1 MKIQAV
7 AQGSSTHGLSLIVL
21 SAVLWG
27 TVGVAV
33 KVIYGL
39 AETNPLSIGFF
50 RLAIAAPALFWACW
64 WTLGARMFRVVRRDL
79 VLMMLIGVMMA
90 LYQVCYF
97 GAIAKVGVAI
107 AVLVTL
113 CIAPIF
119 VALLS
124 LWLFRE
130 KLTSRLILAL
140 TFALIGTVL
149 LVGVQPNGA
158 GALHNTVVGV
168 LLALGSAFGYAVI
181 ALCSRTLAQR
191 YHPLQSLTIG
201 FGTGAIILLPF
212 ALSNGFVVSY
222 PAVGWMLLLY
232 LGLIPTVLAYVLFL
246 YGIRHTTATVA
257 SITTLLEPL
266 TSTLLAWLFFK
277 EQLSVFGL
285 MGGILLIGAIVLLFS
300 NNSSQD

>member
-7 AQGSSTHGLSLIVL
+7 AQGGSTQGLLLIVL

-33 KVIYGL
+33 KAIYGL
-39 AETNPLSIGFF
+39 SDTNPLSIGFL
-50 RLAIAAPALFWACW
+50 RLAISVPALFIAGRLV
-64 WTLGARMFRVVRRDL
+64 LGERMFRVARRDGA
-79 VLMMLIGVMMA
+79 LMLLLGVTIA

-97 GAIAKVGVAI
+97 GAIARVGVAI

-113 CIAPIF
+113 CTAPVI

-130 KLTSRLILAL
+130 KLTSKLMLAL
-140 TFALIGTVL
+140 AFALLGTVL
-149 LVGVQPNGA
+149 LVGIQPNSA
-158 GALHNTVVGV
+158 GGQANTATGV
-168 LLALGSAFGYAVI
+168 LLALLSAFGYAVVT
-181 ALCSRTLAQR
+181 LCSRLIAGR

-201 FGTGAIILLPF
+201 FGTGALILLPF
-212 ALSNGFVVSY
+212 ALLNGFVLSY
-222 PAVGWMLLLY
+222 PVSGWVLLLY
-232 LGLIPTVLAYVLFL
+232 LGLVPTVLAYVLFL
-246 YGIRHTTATVA
+246 SGIRHTTATAA

-277 EQLSVFGL
+277 EQLGVFGL
-285 MGGILLIGAIVLLFS
+285 LGAMLLLGAIVLLFRNAS
-300 NNSSQD
+300 R

>member
-7 AQGSSTHGLSLIVL
+7 AQGGSTQGLLLIVL

-33 KVIYGL
+33 KAIYGL
-39 AETNPLSIGFF
+39 SDTNPLSIGFL
-50 RLAIAAPALFWACW
+50 RLAISVPALFIAGRLV
-64 WTLGARMFRVVRRDL
+64 LGERMFRVARRDGA
-79 VLMMLIGVMMA
+79 LMLLLGVTIA

-97 GAIAKVGVAI
+97 GAIARVGVAI

-113 CIAPIF
+113 CTAPVI

-130 KLTSRLILAL
+130 KLTSKLMLAL
-140 TFALIGTVL
+140 AFALLGTVL
-149 LVGVQPNGA
+149 LVGIQPNSA
-158 GALHNTVVGV
+158 GGQANTATGV
-168 LLALGSAFGYAVI
+168 LLALLSAFGYAVVT
-181 ALCSRTLAQR
+181 LCSRLIAGR

-201 FGTGAIILLPF
+201 FGTGALILLPF
-212 ALSNGFVVSY
+212 ALLNGFVLSY
-222 PAVGWMLLLY
+222 PVSGWVLLLF
-232 LGLIPTVLAYVLFL
+232 LGLVPTVLAYVLFL
-246 YGIRHTTATVA
+246 EGIRHTTATAA

-277 EQLSVFGL
+277 EQLGVFGL
-285 MGGILLIGAIVLLFS
+285 LGAMLLLGAIVLLFRNAS
-300 NNSSQD
+300 R

>member
-7 AQGSSTHGLSLIVL
+7 AQGGSTQGLLLIVL

-33 KVIYGL
+33 KAIYGL
-39 AETNPLSIGFF
+39 SDTNPLSIGFL
-50 RLAIAAPALFWACW
+50 RLAISVPALFIAGRLV
-64 WTLGARMFRVVRRDL
+64 LGERMFRVARRDGA
-79 VLMMLIGVMMA
+79 LMLLLGVTIA

-97 GAIAKVGVAI
+97 GAIARVGVAI

-113 CIAPIF
+113 CTAPVI

-130 KLTSRLILAL
+130 KLTSKLMLAL
-140 TFALIGTVL
+140 AFALLGTVL
-149 LVGVQPNGA
+149 LVGIQPNSA
-158 GALHNTVVGV
+158 GGQANTAIGV
-168 LLALGSAFGYAVI
+168 LLALLSAFGYAVVT
-181 ALCSRTLAQR
+181 LCSRLIAGR

-201 FGTGAIILLPF
+201 FGTGALILLPF
-212 ALSNGFVVSY
+212 ALLNGFVLSY
-222 PAVGWMLLLY
+222 PVSGWVLLLY
-232 LGLIPTVLAYVLFL
+232 LGLVPTVLAYVLFL
-246 YGIRHTTATVA
+246 EGIRHTTATAA

-277 EQLSVFGL
+277 EQLGVFGL
-285 MGGILLIGAIVLLFS
+285 LGAMLLLGAIVLLFRNAS
-300 NNSSQD
+300 R

>member
-7 AQGSSTHGLSLIVL
+7 AQGGSTQGLLLIVL

-33 KVIYGL
+33 KAIYGL
-39 AETNPLSIGFF
+39 SDTNPLSIGFL
-50 RLAIAAPALFWACW
+50 RLAISVPALFIAGRLV
-64 WTLGARMFRVVRRDL
+64 LGERMFRVARRDGA
-79 VLMMLIGVMMA
+79 LMLLLGVTIA

-97 GAIAKVGVAI
+97 GAIARVGVAI

-113 CIAPIF
+113 CTAPVI

-130 KLTSRLILAL
+130 KLTSKLMLAL
-140 TFALIGTVL
+140 AFALLGTVL
-149 LVGVQPNGA
+149 LVGIQPNSA
-158 GALHNTVVGV
+158 GGQANTAIGV
-168 LLALGSAFGYAVI
+168 LLALLSAFGYAVVT
-181 ALCSRTLAQR
+181 LCSRLIAGR

-201 FGTGAIILLPF
+201 FGTGALILLPF
-212 ALSNGFVVSY
+212 ALLNGFVLSY
-222 PAVGWMLLLY
+222 PVSGWVLLLY
-232 LGLIPTVLAYVLFL
+232 LGLVPTVLAYVLFL
-246 YGIRHTTATVA
+246 SGIRHTTATAA

-277 EQLSVFGL
+277 EQLGVFGL
-285 MGGILLIGAIVLLFS
+285 LGAMLLLGAIVLLFRNAS
-300 NNSSQD
+300 R

>member
-7 AQGSSTHGLSLIVL
+7 AQGSSTDGLLLIVL

-33 KVIYGL
+33 KAIYGL
-39 AETNPLSIGFF
+39 SETNPLSIGFF
-50 RLAIAAPALFWACW
+50 RLAIALPALFGACW
-64 WTLGARMFRVVRRDL
+64 WTLGVRMFRVVRRDL
-79 VLMMLIGVMMA
+79 ALMMLVGVMMA

-113 CIAPIF
+113 CIAPIL

-130 KLTSRLILAL
+130 KLTQRLILAL
-140 TFALIGTVL
+140 TFALIGTVF
-149 LVGVQPNGA
+149 LVGVQPSGTV
-158 GALHNTVVGV
+158 ALHNTVIGV

-181 ALCSRTLAQR
+181 ALCSRSLAQR

-201 FGTGAIILLPF
+201 FGTGAILLLPF
-212 ALSNGFVVSY
+212 AISSGFVVSY
-222 PAVGWMLLLY
+222 STVGWMLLLY

-246 YGIRHTTATVA
+246 YGIRQTTATVA

-266 TSTLLAWLFFK
+266 TSTLLAWLLFK
-277 EQLSVFGL
+277 EQLGL
-285 MGGILLIGAIVLLFS
+285 LGLLGGLLLIGAIVLLFRS
-300 NNSSQD
+300 GFSQD